1 MLTGAA
7 TRHQQGPEQRH
18 KPGAGARETDVQPF
32 DQDEVAAFVR
42 RLRGSFD
49 DIYPGSWQIDWQNIP
64 SPFRWYETTQQVE
77 LPPMPRR
84 LVRGGAPQAVTVAQ
98 LGQLSWLGALLQASY
113 GVAGIRWYPEGTAK
127 SSPEQPAPV
136 HRDAHYQ
143 LRRAVPSGGVTYP
156 AACYVCTDG
165 DAELAAGVYHYNAV
179 RHSLARL
186 ATGRPPAGLAS
197 PDGGVRIVLTIP
209 LWKNYFKYGDFSYR
223 LAALDS
229 GTVLGQFAL
238 TARRWGWT
246 CRVSLVGAELPLLR
260 GLGLDPSVEAAPV
273 VLDVRPAPTG
283 GARGSGSAPGDGTR
297 TAAVPDVPWRGAME
311 MPDCSS
317 GARRMHAA
325 CLATAGKSVDLP
337 PIQLDGLPVDAQLPA
352 AAGDPPTV
360 ADAWARTA
368 LGEQYRS
375 LPVSMDDVANWSA
388 ELLAPLDGSVPA
400 GTAGVPAHPR
410 CLLIARS
417 VGGLPAGAYLLHGDG
432 RGLTRTAE
440 GDFGPLVQ
448 RCLFGSYM
456 NFAQAPLI
464 AVLVGGA
471 DVHCSPS
478 GAVAYRAQHL
488 LGGLFAQRLSVAATR
503 DGLSAHPVLGFVSG
517 PLDDA
522 LGLAARGLTSLLL
535 VGISRYR
542 RALYLESSTH
552 PVATGD
558 GGGS

>member
-1 MLTGAA
+1 MLTDAA
-7 TRHQQGPEQRH
+7 TRHRQGPEQPH
-18 KPGAGARETDVQPF
+18 QPGGAARETDVRPF
-32 DQDEVAAFVR
+32 DRAEVSAFVH

-64 SPFRWYETTQQVE
+64 SPFRWYETARQVD

-84 LVRGGAPQAVTVAQ
+84 LVRGRAQQAVTVAQ
-98 LGQLSWLGALLQASY
+98 RGQLSWLGALLQASY
-113 GVAGIRWYPEGTAK
+113 GVTGIRWYPEGTAK

-156 AACYVCTDG
+156 AECYVCTDG
-165 DAELAAGVYHYNAV
+165 DAGLAAGVYHYNAV

-186 ATGRPPAGLAS
+186 ASGRPPDELAS

-229 GTVLGQFAL
+229 GTVVGQFAL

-246 CRVSLVGAELPLLR
+246 CRVSLVGGELPLLR

-283 GARGSGSAPGDGTR
+283 GASGDGSASGDGIR

-311 MPDCSS
+311 MPDRSS

-325 CLATAGKSVDLP
+325 CLATAGNPVDLP
-337 PIQLDGLPVDAQLPA
+337 PIPLDGLPVDARLPA
-352 AAGDPPTV
+352 VAGEPPTV
-360 ADAWARTA
+360 GDAWARTA
-368 LGEQYRS
+368 LGEQYRGT
-375 LPVSMDDVANWSA
+375 PVGMDDVATWSA
-388 ELLAPLDGSVPA
+388 ELLAPLDGSVPT
-400 GTAGVPAHPR
+400 GPADVACHPR

-417 VGGLPAGAYLLHGDG
+417 VTGLPAGAYLLHDDG
-432 RGLTRTAE
+432 RGLTRTAG

-464 AVLVGGA
+464 AVMVGAA
-471 DVHCSPS
+471 DVHDGPG
-478 GAVAYRAQHL
+478 GALAYRAQHL
-488 LGGLFAQRLSVAATR
+488 LGGLLAQRLSVAAAR
-503 DGLSAHPVLGFVSG
+503 DGLSAHPVLGFVSA
-517 PLDDA
+517 PLDDE
-522 LGLAARGLTSLLL
+522 LGLAGRGLTALLL

-542 RALYLESSTH
+542 RALYLESSAH
-552 PVATGD
+552 PVATGG